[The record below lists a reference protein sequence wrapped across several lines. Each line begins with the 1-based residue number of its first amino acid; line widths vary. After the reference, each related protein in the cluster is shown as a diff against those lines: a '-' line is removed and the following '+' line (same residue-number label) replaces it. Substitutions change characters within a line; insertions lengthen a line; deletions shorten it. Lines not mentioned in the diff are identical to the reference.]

1 VALPESDETQPV
13 EIAFTAVPQ
22 VSDDGRYV
30 VLKDVCYAEGKDL
43 SPELTAAL
51 LDKAS
56 QILNLQNFEFDG
68 MSLHLERLEV
78 ETGQLTLFAKAYV
91 EKIPSG

>member
-1 VALPESDETQPV
+1 
-13 EIAFTAVPQ
+13 
-22 VSDDGRYV
+22 
-30 VLKDVCYAEGKDL
+30 
-43 SPELTAAL
+43 
-51 LDKAS
+51 
-56 QILNLQNFEFDG
+56 